1 MCQGSN
7 YSNKRRTWLWRRTI
21 PIVELHV
28 LFLSC
33 YNHVMKKQWCGIDGV
48 GNQQSEHLAFRPGC
62 GVPLFSSSMGDHCLL
77 VSLEGW
83 ILISCGWCSCWSVE
97 SVLDKKQPFFFPLY
111 LGPVLTFAELR
122 IYLEAWF
129 VTKQKFEHCLIRQV
143 EELFLLLQRGKP
155 LPNRNPLL
163 VCGSMLLSKE
173 HQDE

>member
-21 PIVELHV
+21 PIVELRV

-48 GNQQSEHLAFRPGC
+48 EDQQSEHLRFAL
-62 GVPLFSSSMGDHCLL
+62 GV
-77 VSLEGW
+77 VSLSSALAWAITVCLSPWRDGFW
-83 ILISCGWCSCWSVE
+83 LAVGDVLADLWNQCLIKSS
-97 SVLDKKQPFFFPLY
+97 LFFSLH

-143 EELFLLLQRGKP
+143 EELFLLLQWRKP